1 MPPFLNRIDL
11 VITRCFSFI
20 SSPWPARAKI
30 LALCAVIVVAL
41 LPTRV
46 TGAQPVV
53 EITDAWVR
61 ATVPGQQVAGAYLTV
76 RSARAAK
83 LIGVSSPV
91 AKSAEIHSMSNAGGV
106 MRMRKLDSLALP
118 AGERVE
124 LEPAGNHIMLFDI
137 KRQLQPGEKIPI
149 TLIVEERRKRTT
161 VKVEAEVRRE

>member
-1 MPPFLNRIDL
+1 MPPFLDRIEL
-11 VITRCFSFI
+11 VITRCFSLI
-20 SSPWPARAKI
+20 LGPWLARAKI
-30 LALCAVIVVAL
+30 LALCAAILVAL
-41 LPTRV
+41 LPACV
-46 TGAQPVV
+46 AAAQPVV

-61 ATVPGQQVAGAYLTV
+61 ATVPGQQVAGAYLAI

-83 LIGVSSPV
+83 LIGVKSPV

-106 MRMRKLDSLALP
+106 MRMRKLDGLALP

-124 LEPAGNHIMLFDI
+124 LQPAGNHIMLFDI

-149 TLIVEERRKRTT
+149 TLIVEERGKRKT